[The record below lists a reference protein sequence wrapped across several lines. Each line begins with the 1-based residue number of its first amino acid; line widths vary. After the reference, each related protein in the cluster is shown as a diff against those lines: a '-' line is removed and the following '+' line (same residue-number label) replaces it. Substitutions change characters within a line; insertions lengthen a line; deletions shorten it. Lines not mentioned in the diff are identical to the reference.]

1 MFYNLQKLFCRA
13 VTNVPGFMT
22 LVYAKGK
29 YSIFHSCSD
38 LTGQEIGWAKCLI
51 SVPCKPLWESRDERS
66 EMIKALGKQAANDYF
81 AWAAGEQ
88 CLASIQ
94 NMKLYNAMLHRKML
108 RHYET
113 ELRGIAHAWAEDIY
127 IDIISGECCG
137 PVGVKLK
144 CSS

>member
-13 VTNVPGFMT
+13 ATNVPGFMT
-22 LVYAKGK
+22 LVYARGK
-29 YSIFHSCSD
+29 YSIFYSCSD

-51 SVPCKPLWESRDERS
+51 SVPCKPLWESRDERT

-88 CLASIQ
+88 CLASIE
-94 NMKLYNAMLHRKML
+94 NMQVYNSLMHRKML
-108 RHYET
+108 RHYEA
-113 ELRGIAHAWAEDIY
+113 ELKSIAYAWAEDMY
-127 IDIISGECCG
+127 IDIISGDGYE
-137 PVGVKLK
+137 PVEVKLQ